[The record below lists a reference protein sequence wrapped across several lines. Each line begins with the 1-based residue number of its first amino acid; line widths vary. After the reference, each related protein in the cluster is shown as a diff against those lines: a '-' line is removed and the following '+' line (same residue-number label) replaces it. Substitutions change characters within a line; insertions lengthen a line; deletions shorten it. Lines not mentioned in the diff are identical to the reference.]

1 MKKNVCLYLVFTF
14 VLTYG
19 AVFGLMLTGIAY
31 GSPLCMAVFSLCML
45 FPALCSILT
54 RLVTKEGFSKMY
66 LKPHL
71 KGHWRY
77 YLAGLIG
84 PSVLTAIGAAFYFLL
99 FPDQFDPR
107 MTVLSQTLEAQG
119 TDSSAVGMIVIIQ
132 MIVGALTGGIIN
144 LPFAL
149 GEELGWRGYLLPHL
163 CQSMSIH
170 RAILFSG
177 AIWGLWHAPMI
188 AMGII
193 TAPVILLHRGAA
205 FWP

>member
-1 MKKNVCLYLVFTF
+1 MKKNVWLYLVFTF

-19 AVFGLMLTGIAY
+19 AVFGLMLTGTAY

-54 RLVTKEGFSKMY
+54 RLDTKEGFSEMY
-66 LKPHL
+66 LKPRL

-119 TDSSAVGMIVIIQ
+119 ADSSAVGMIVIIQ

-177 AIWGLWHAPMI
+177 AYGM
-188 AMGII
+188 
-193 TAPVILLHRGAA
+193 RR
-205 FWP
+205 